1 MLQTLYGFWKN
12 SLKSTPAT
20 STSRN
25 AVAGSL
31 SPSLLRNGFARVP
44 GSGIH
49 LVDGE
54 RIVTLYGQ
62 WMPTQLPETLEAA
75 ALAPHVVNDGKVH
88 VNDPIQ
94 RASAQSIA
102 QPALAANPALE
113 THVQG
118 LVSAMAAF
126 SAPAIG
132 SAALGETIGKPW
144 FTPMITVDG
153 TS

>member
-12 SLKSTPAT
+12 SLKPAPAASTG
-20 STSRN
+20 RG
-25 AVAGSL
+25 AVAASL

-62 WMPTQLPETLEAA
+62 WMPTQLAGTLEAA
-75 ALAPHVVNDGKVH
+75 ASAPHAVNDGKVH
-88 VNDPIQ
+88 VDDPVQ

-102 QPALAANPALE
+102 PRALAANPALE
-113 THVQG
+113 THVQC

-126 SAPAIG
+126 SAPPIG
-132 SAALGETIGKPW
+132 SAALGEIIGKPW

>member
-1 MLQTLYGFWKN
+1 MFQTLYGFWKS
-12 SLKSTPAT
+12 SLKSAPSV
-20 STSRN
+20 STGRKTI
-25 AVAGSL
+25 AGAL

-44 GSGIH
+44 ASDIH

-62 WMPTQLPETLEAA
+62 WMPTAPTESLVAA
-75 ALAPHVVNDGKVH
+75 APASHPVDGGKVH
-88 VNDPIQ
+88 LDDPV
-94 RASAQSIA
+94 RRSSALYILP
-102 QPALAANPALE
+102 PALVANPALE

-126 SAPAIG
+126 SAPPIG
-132 SAALGETIGKPW
+132 STALAETIGKPW
-144 FTPMITVDG
+144 FTPMLTVDG